1 MAHIKENASEMEKK
15 KKEKEKNHCIF
26 KYKKKLY
33 KVSGNIR

>member
-15 KKEKEKNHCIF
+15 KEKEKNNCIF